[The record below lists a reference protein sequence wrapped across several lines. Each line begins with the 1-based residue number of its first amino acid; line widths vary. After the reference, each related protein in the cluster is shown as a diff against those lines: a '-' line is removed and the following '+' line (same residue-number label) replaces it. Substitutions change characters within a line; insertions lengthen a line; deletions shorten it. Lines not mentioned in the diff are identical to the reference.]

1 MLRGQASLQELIG
14 RSFMTRKRPP
24 KSKKK
29 AAAVDSASTSRD
41 LDAMQSV
48 SEYAAVPKEGTLQPG
63 HALCPVCG
71 VPAPERMMNNHL
83 GPCHACCCFGLCRQL
98 LTVAQTCADTCLAQE
113 TLQRSK
119 GDAKQSTLQR
129 FASTSS
135 GIEAGPKPAA
145 PRQLRRSATA
155 ATISNSANEKRKARR
170 SRSDS
175 AMLLRN
181 DPQAAVHHSGSDE
194 DTKEMLPIRKF
205 KQSSS
210 PYSTPLHTVPSAVA
224 AQCVSG
230 IQQDLQS
237 AAKDT
242 ALANAVHPQLP
253 AGSDRC
259 MHFQTSIV
267 GRRFRTN
274 TTCTKHT
281 QVALVRQPGNP
292 KDSNAIQ
299 VIDTARH
306 AILGYLPREIA
317 QHLAGLLDAGSVK
330 VTATVDEPK
339 SVAAAVPI
347 LLEVSTSYLCP
358 KYYMY

>member
-1 MLRGQASLQELIG
+1 M
-14 RSFMTRKRPP
+14 
-24 KSKKK
+24 
-29 AAAVDSASTSRD
+29 
-41 LDAMQSV
+41 
-48 SEYAAVPKEGTLQPG
+48 
-63 HALCPVCG
+63 CG
-71 VPAPERMMNNHL
+71 
-83 GPCHACCCFGLCRQL
+83 QL
-98 LTVAQTCADTCLAQE
+98 LTVAQICADTCLAQE

-129 FASTSS
+129 FASTSG
-135 GIEAGPKPAA
+135 GIEVGPKSAA

-155 ATISNSANEKRKARR
+155 ATISTSANEKRKARR
-170 SRSDS
+170 SSSDS

-181 DPQAAVHHSGSDE
+181 DPQAAVQHSGSDE
-194 DTKEMLPIRKF
+194 GIEEMLPIRKL

-210 PYSTPLHTVPSAVA
+210 PYPTPLQTVPSAVA

-230 IQQDLQS
+230 TQQDLQ
-237 AAKDT
+237 AAANNT
-242 ALANAVHPQLP
+242 ALADAVHSQLP
-253 AGSDRC
+253 PGSDRC

-281 QVALVRQPGNP
+281 QVALVRQPENP

-299 VIDTARH
+299 VIDTARQ

-317 QHLAGLLDAGSVK
+317 QHLSDLLDAGSVK

-339 SVAAAVPI
+339 SVAAPVPI
-347 LLEVSTSYLCP
+347 LLEVSTSCLCP
-358 KYYMY
+358 EWYYHCLLMPSTLPLIPFVTFAISVYQVWAVPAVRAQCISCIKCSVSHLQSCHVTGSLAADVTCPWHQL

>member
-1 MLRGQASLQELIG
+1 MVW
-14 RSFMTRKRPP
+14 M
-24 KSKKK
+24 
-29 AAAVDSASTSRD
+29 
-41 LDAMQSV
+41 
-48 SEYAAVPKEGTLQPG
+48 
-63 HALCPVCG
+63 CG
-71 VPAPERMMNNHL
+71 
-83 GPCHACCCFGLCRQL
+83 QL
-98 LTVAQTCADTCLAQE
+98 LTVAQFCADTCLAHE

-129 FASTSS
+129 FASTSG
-135 GIEAGPKPAA
+135 GIEVGPKPAA
-145 PRQLRRSATA
+145 ARQLRRSATA
-155 ATISNSANEKRKARR
+155 ATISTSANEKRKARR
-170 SRSDS
+170 SSSDS

-181 DPQAAVHHSGSDE
+181 NPQTPVQHSGSDE
-194 DTKEMLPIRKF
+194 DTEEMLPIRKL

-210 PYSTPLHTVPSAVA
+210 PHSTPLQTVSSAVA

-230 IQQDLQS
+230 TQQDLQY

-242 ALANAVHPQLP
+242 ASPDAVHPQLP
-253 AGSDRC
+253 AGSDKC

-274 TTCTKHT
+274 ITCTKHT
-281 QVALVRQPGNP
+281 QVALVRQPENP

-317 QHLAGLLDAGSVK
+317 QHLSGLLDAGSVK

-347 LLEVSTSYLCP
+347 LLEVSTSSLCP
-358 KYYMY
+358 KWYIYCLLMPSTFPLVPFVAFAIKVCLV

>member
-1 MLRGQASLQELIG
+1 MCE
-14 RSFMTRKRPP
+14 
-24 KSKKK
+24 
-29 AAAVDSASTSRD
+29 
-41 LDAMQSV
+41 
-48 SEYAAVPKEGTLQPG
+48 
-63 HALCPVCG
+63 
-71 VPAPERMMNNHL
+71 
-83 GPCHACCCFGLCRQL
+83 QL
-98 LTVAQTCADTCLAQE
+98 LKVAQMCADTCLAQE

-135 GIEAGPKPAA
+135 GIEAGAKPAA
-145 PRQLRRSATA
+145 PRQLRRSATV
-155 ATISNSANEKRKARR
+155 ATISTSANEKRKTRR
-170 SRSDS
+170 SSSDS
-175 AMLLRN
+175 AVLLRN
-181 DPQAAVHHSGSDE
+181 DPQTALQHSGSDE
-194 DTKEMLPIRKF
+194 DTEEMLPIRKL

-210 PYSTPLHTVPSAVA
+210 PYSTPLQTVPSAVA

-230 IQQDLQS
+230 TQQNLQS
-237 AAKDT
+237 AAKHT
-242 ALANAVHPQLP
+242 ALADAVHSQLP

-274 TTCTKHT
+274 TTCSRHT

-299 VIDTARH
+299 VIDTARD

-317 QHLAGLLDAGSVK
+317 QHLSGLLDAGSVK

-347 LLEVSTSYLCP
+347 LLEVSTFCLCLSGIFIADSCP
-358 KYYMY
+358 AQSARPLCSLCIKLGLVWADAVLAVRAQCISFVRCLVSHQQTCHVTRFLAADVTCPRHQL

>member
-1 MLRGQASLQELIG
+1 M
-14 RSFMTRKRPP
+14 
-24 KSKKK
+24 
-29 AAAVDSASTSRD
+29 
-41 LDAMQSV
+41 
-48 SEYAAVPKEGTLQPG
+48 
-63 HALCPVCG
+63 
-71 VPAPERMMNNHL
+71 
-83 GPCHACCCFGLCRQL
+83 CRQL
-98 LTVAQTCADTCLAQE
+98 LTVAKICADTCLAQE

-129 FASTSS
+129 YASTSR
-135 GIEAGPKPAA
+135 GIEAGPKSAA

-155 ATISNSANEKRKARR
+155 TTISTSANEKRKARR
-170 SRSDS
+170 SSSDS

-181 DPQAAVHHSGSDE
+181 DSQTPVQHSGSDE
-194 DTKEMLPIRKF
+194 DTEEMLPIRKL

-210 PYSTPLHTVPSAVA
+210 PYSTPLHTVSSAVA
-224 AQCVSG
+224 AQCTSG
-230 IQQDLQS
+230 TQHNLQS
-237 AAKDT
+237 AAKEIASAD
-242 ALANAVHPQLP
+242 AVHSQLP

-274 TTCTKHT
+274 ITCTKHT

-292 KDSNAIQ
+292 KDTNAIQ

-317 QHLAGLLDAGSVK
+317 QHLSILLDAGSVN

-347 LLEVSTSYLCP
+347 LLEVSTFCPCP
-358 KYYMY
+358 KWYIHCLVMHSTFLLTPLLPL

>member
-1 MLRGQASLQELIG
+1 M
-14 RSFMTRKRPP
+14 
-24 KSKKK
+24 
-29 AAAVDSASTSRD
+29 
-41 LDAMQSV
+41 
-48 SEYAAVPKEGTLQPG
+48 
-63 HALCPVCG
+63 CG
-71 VPAPERMMNNHL
+71 
-83 GPCHACCCFGLCRQL
+83 QL
-98 LTVAQTCADTCLAQE
+98 LTVAQTCADTCLAKE

-119 GDAKQSTLQR
+119 GDAKQSTLPR

-135 GIEAGPKPAA
+135 GVEAGPKSAA
-145 PRQLRRSATA
+145 PRQLRRSATV
-155 ATISNSANEKRKARR
+155 ATISTSANEKRKTRR
-170 SRSDS
+170 SSSDS

-181 DPQAAVHHSGSDE
+181 DPQAAMQHSGSDE
-194 DTKEMLPIRKF
+194 DTREMLPIRKL

-224 AQCVSG
+224 AQCASG
-230 IQQDLQS
+230 TPQDLQS
-237 AAKDT
+237 AVRDT
-242 ALANAVHPQLP
+242 ASADAVHSQLP

-259 MHFQTSIV
+259 MHFQTSVV
-267 GRRFRTN
+267 GRRFRAN

-317 QHLAGLLDAGSVK
+317 QHLSGLLDAGSVK

-347 LLEVSTSYLCP
+347 LLEVSTFCPCPEWYVHCLVMRSTFLLIPLLPLQSY
-358 KYYMY
+358 YA

>member
-1 MLRGQASLQELIG
+1 
-14 RSFMTRKRPP
+14 
-24 KSKKK
+24 
-29 AAAVDSASTSRD
+29 
-41 LDAMQSV
+41 
-48 SEYAAVPKEGTLQPG
+48 
-63 HALCPVCG
+63 
-71 VPAPERMMNNHL
+71 
-83 GPCHACCCFGLCRQL
+83 
-98 LTVAQTCADTCLAQE
+98 
-113 TLQRSK
+113 
-119 GDAKQSTLQR
+119 
-129 FASTSS
+129 
-135 GIEAGPKPAA
+135 
-145 PRQLRRSATA
+145 
-155 ATISNSANEKRKARR
+155 
-170 SRSDS
+170 
-175 AMLLRN
+175 
-181 DPQAAVHHSGSDE
+181 
-194 DTKEMLPIRKF
+194 MLPIRKL

-210 PYSTPLHTVPSAVA
+210 PCLTPLRTVPSAVA

-230 IQQDLQS
+230 TQQDLQS

-242 ALANAVHPQLP
+242 VSADAVQQQLP

-274 TTCTKHT
+274 ITCTT

-317 QHLAGLLDAGSVK
+317 QHLSELLDAGSVK

-347 LLEVSTSYLCP
+347 LLEVSNSCLCP
-358 KYYMY
+358 KWYIHCLLMSSTFLLVPFVAFAIKVCLVWADPVPAV